1 METKVYVSKIKK
13 QFEIGLNRSKI
24 NHISCISNKIK
35 IEKYTKKKVDES
47 IKNNGPIRPEI
58 FLFLNNFEDYKT
70 IKINTNQDEIYA
82 IRATI
87 IKSIE
92 EIDKLMIVALEE
104 TGLLYELNEYFLK
117 MYNQLGDTINEMN
130 YTNWIGLKKPNQN
143 LGILYLE
150 VNNEHITY
158 SQFDLEINYT
168 VLQTNQ
174 INEAFE
180 QRIHLLEQYRAY
192 LTEVYARHL
201 MLPSKKILPVIQ
213 YKKGSKTK
221 ISELIYAIETE
232 NKTIIDCAK
241 FTEFLLKI
249 FKISRDEYKKHC
261 HEIRNRKERAIYT
274 KDLKDAI
281 VSLPL

>member
-1 METKVYVSKIKK
+1 METKVYLSKIKK

-35 IEKYTKKKVDES
+35 IEKYTKKMVDDS

>member
-47 IKNNGPIRPEI
+47 MKNNGPIRPEI
-58 FLFLNNFEDYKT
+58 LLFLNNFEDYKT
-70 IKINTNQDEIYA
+70 IKINTKQDEIYA

-168 VLQTNQ
+168 VFQTNQ

>member
-1 METKVYVSKIKK
+1 METKVYLSKIKK

-35 IEKYTKKKVDES
+35 IEKYTKKMVDDS

-58 FLFLNNFEDYKT
+58 LLFLNNFEDYKT

-168 VLQTNQ
+168 VFQTNQ

>member
-1 METKVYVSKIKK
+1 METKVYLSKIKK
-13 QFEIGLNRSKI
+13 QFKIGLNRSKI

-47 IKNNGPIRPEI
+47 MKNNGPIRPEI
-58 FLFLNNFEDYKT
+58 LLFLNNFEDYKT
-70 IKINTNQDEIYA
+70 IKINTKQDEIYA

-168 VLQTNQ
+168 VFQTNQ

>member
-1 METKVYVSKIKK
+1 METTDYKSEIEKCFK
-13 QFEIGLNRSKI
+13 IGLNRSKI
-24 NHISCISNKIK
+24 NHISCINNDVK
-35 IEKYTKKKVDES
+35 IENYTREMVDEW
-47 IKNNGPIRPEI
+47 IKNNGPVRPEI
-58 FLFLNNFEDYKT
+58 LLFLNNIEDYKT
-70 IKINTNQDEIYA
+70 IKINTQRDEIEA
-82 IRATI
+82 IKAAI
-87 IKSIE
+87 IQSKE
-92 EIDKLMIVALEE
+92 EIDKLMIEALEE
-104 TGLLYELNEYFLK
+104 PGLLYELNECFIE
-117 MYNQLGDTINEMN
+117 MYNQLGDTIKEMN
-130 YTNWIGLKKPNQN
+130 YTDWIGLKNPNKN
-143 LGILYLE
+143 LDVLYLH
-150 VNNEHITY
+150 VKNEQITY

-168 VLQTNQ
+168 VFQTNQ
-174 INEAFE
+174 FKEAFE
-180 QRIHLLEQYRAY
+180 HRIHLLEQYRAY

-201 MLPSKKILPVIQ
+201 MLPSKKILPIIQ

>member
-1 METKVYVSKIKK
+1 METKVYLSKIKK

-47 IKNNGPIRPEI
+47 MKNNGPIRPEI
-58 FLFLNNFEDYKT
+58 LLFLNNFEDYKT

-168 VLQTNQ
+168 VFQTNQ